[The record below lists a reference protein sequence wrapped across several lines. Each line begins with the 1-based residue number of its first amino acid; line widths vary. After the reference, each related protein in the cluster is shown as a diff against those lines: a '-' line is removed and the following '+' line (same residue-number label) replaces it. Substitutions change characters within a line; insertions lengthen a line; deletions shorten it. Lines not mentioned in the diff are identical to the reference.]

1 MLAIGGLCCYYAP
14 MKKKIAIYLPPLSAV
29 SGGFAVL
36 IQLGN
41 ALHAAGQDVC
51 FAARAADL
59 PYKNTAQY
67 VETYTKLPFV
77 TQEELGI
84 NASFIWIVPEGW
96 PQALLSGLQSGAH
109 CVVYVQA
116 WSYALN
122 VLPGNTRWDQL
133 PVDFI
138 YVSAPVRLCLQHVT
152 GKDGCIVRPAISCTP
167 SGQSLFYTEAL
178 TDLAAP
184 VRRIIRIA
192 WMPRKNK
199 VFTDLVQNAIAQR
212 FARAYPHIA
221 IQWVEIHRMSVE
233 RVAQTL
239 RTCHIF
245 FASGFPEGC
254 PLPPLEAMASGCAV
268 VGFGG
273 FGGFDYMRQADF
285 ISTEPMPFLWQPW
298 YPLRETPFGGNG
310 LYVSDGDVMGAVH
323 CLEHMCL
330 LMHKGGD
337 ALATLRRNMTDT
349 AKTYSIQSQQRDVEN
364 FLSSIKAF

>member
-1 MLAIGGLCCYYAP
+1 
-14 MKKKIAIYLPPLSAV
+14 MKKKIAIYLPPLASV

-36 IQLGN
+36 MQLGN

-51 FAARAADL
+51 FAARAADM
-59 PYKNTAQY
+59 PYKNTAKY
-67 VETYTKLPFV
+67 IETYTKLPFFS
-77 TQEELGI
+77 QEELRI
-84 NASFIWIVPEGW
+84 NSSYMWIVPEGW
-96 PQALLSGLQSGAH
+96 PQALLHGLQCDAH

-122 VLPGNTRWDQL
+122 ILPGNTRWDQL
-133 PVDFI
+133 PVEFI
-138 YVSAPVRLCLQHVT
+138 YVSAPVRACLQHVT
-152 GKDGCIVRPAISCTP
+152 GKVGAIVRPALSCTTDGEP
-167 SGQSLFYTEAL
+167 LFYSEP
-178 TDLAAP
+178 LADMTAP

-212 FARAYPHIA
+212 FAREYPHIA

-285 ISTEPMPFLWQPW
+285 VSREPMPFLWHPW
-298 YPLRETPFGGNG
+298 YPLRPVDFGGNG

-323 CLEHMCL
+323 ALEQMCL
-330 LMHKGGD
+330 LMHTGGE
-337 ALATLRRNMTDT
+337 ALATLRHNMTAT
-349 AKTYSIQSQQRDVEN
+349 ADSYSAASQLRDVRN
-364 FLSSIKAF
+364 FLSIPRAF